1 VKFNGQF
8 STPLCIDA
16 QRLNVSAV
24 IVADDLRYFL
34 EVARTGRLV
43 AAASR
48 LLVNHTTVSRRIAT
62 LERSL
67 GNRLFDRSPAGWI
80 LTDAGH
86 ELLTHAESI
95 ESALQAAMEG
105 SGSGGP
111 NLSGTV
117 RISTPDGFGAFV
129 LLPNLAPLRS
139 KHPDLRIEIVTETR
153 HDALATRQFD
163 LAVTLERPRPRAVEI
178 SKLADYQLGLYATGD
193 YLAMH
198 GRITGLADLHEHTL
212 IGYVDAVL
220 EVPPAAHS
228 RRAGARASSPDSDQQ
243 HCRSMACGRC
253 QPGCGRS
260 SGVHRRRG
268 STLGPR
274 GRRDGDG
281 EPDVLVSRTT
291 RHSATGSSAR
301 GRRDRAGNRCNS
313 PRIAHAGQSARNTQG
328 PLGLGLMTGAART
341 PWGGGMNPKPH
352 CCTNMSEA
360 CRRSDQHGYGHAA
373 VPN

>member
-1 VKFNGQF
+1 MKFNGQF
-8 STPLCIDA
+8 STPLCIRA

-48 LLVNHTTVSRRIAT
+48 LSVNHTTVSRRIAA

-67 GNRLFDRSPAGWI
+67 GNRLFDRAPAGWI

-178 SKLADYQLGLYATGD
+178 TKLADYQLGLYATVD
-193 YLAMH
+193 YLAAH

-220 EVPPAAHS
+220 DVPPLRILDELVPEHRAQIQTNNIAGQWLA
-228 RRAGARASSPDSDQQ
+228 AGA
-243 HCRSMACGRC
+243 
-253 QPGCGRS
+253 
-260 SGVHRRRG
+260 
-268 STLGPR
+268 
-274 GRRDGDG
+274 
-281 EPDVLVSRTT
+281 
-291 RHSATGSSAR
+291 
-301 GRRDRAGNRCNS
+301 
-313 PRIAHAGQSARNTQG
+313 
-328 PLGLGLMTGAART
+328 GLGVAALPVYVGDADRRLVRVLAETVTVNRT
-341 PWGGGMNPKPH
+341 YWLVVPRDIRRLARVRAVVEILRGLAATHRGLLVRDELCGNP
-352 CCTNMSEA
+352 
-360 CRRSDQHGYGHAA
+360 
-373 VPN
+373 